1 MALDIIITIIS
12 ALAIGIGCVGIIY
25 PILPGS
31 VLALAGVLLWAFT
44 VRSAEGWWTLGLA
57 GTLLLFGMIAQLLLT
72 GRTLKS
78 ERIPNSSTL
87 WGAVG
92 AVIGMFLIP
101 VVGLFVGFAVGLF
114 LSEAQRR
121 RNLAQAL
128 PATLQALKSMGLG
141 IVVEFS
147 CALTAG
153 TVFTIAAITYFVTA

>member
-1 MALDIIITIIS
+1 
-12 ALAIGIGCVGIIY
+12 
-25 PILPGS
+25 
-31 VLALAGVLLWAFT
+31 
-44 VRSAEGWWTLGLA
+44 
-57 GTLLLFGMIAQLLLT
+57 MIAQLLLT
-72 GRTLKS
+72 GRTLKR
-78 ERIPNSSTL
+78 ERIPSSSTL

-101 VVGLFVGFAVGLF
+101 VVGLFVGFAVGFAVGLF